1 MTLIATLLGLLFPA
15 CGQSGAAGVAQAPPG
30 FLSHFERPSSPN
42 SALAAPAGFT
52 PAPDLVLA
60 PYPVPA
66 ARLAAALRATALA
79 APRVY
84 QLTAS
89 ADGLEMQFVARSAVA
104 NFPDLIVARI
114 SSRGEEESSLV
125 LYSHSL
131 YGHSDFGVNR
141 KRVREWLAAL
151 DQRLPPM
158 AGQTRPQGQ

>member
-15 CGQSGAAGVAQAPPG
+15 CGQSGAAGVTPAPAG
-30 FLSHFERPSSPN
+30 FLSHLERPASPN

-66 ARLAAALRATALA
+66 ATLAAALRATALA
-79 APRVY
+79 APRIY
-84 QLTAS
+84 QLGAS

-114 SSRGEEESSLV
+114 SSLRDNESSLV

-141 KRVREWLAAL
+141 KRLRQWLTAL
-151 DQRLPPM
+151 DQRLPPA
-158 AGQTRPQGQ
+158 AGETRPKGQ

>member
-15 CGQSGAAGVAQAPPG
+15 CGQSGTAGVAPAPAG
-30 FLSHFERPSSPN
+30 YLAHLERPSSPN

-52 PAPDLVLA
+52 PGPDLVLA
-60 PYPVPA
+60 PYPIP
-66 ARLAAALRATALA
+66 AAALAADLRAVALA

-84 QLTAS
+84 QLSAS

-114 SSRGEEESSLV
+114 SSLGEGESSLV

-141 KRVREWLAAL
+141 RRLREWLAAL
-151 DQRLPPM
+151 DRRLPP
-158 AGQTRPQGQ
+158 APTRPKGQ